1 MITEM
6 IAYHSTLTYIF
17 LWILL
22 IGLPIPF
29 WTSSNP
35 FAFRKVSFIYTMF
48 FQTFISMVVFTGLI
62 ALAAGDLD
70 FGVGVIVMVI
80 VWVILMYFEIGKYIK
95 IARTNMQDESIFR
108 AMRVSFLKIQFSNI
122 ALVILMIMLMVLR
135 DKGVISI

>member
-1 MITEM
+1 
-6 IAYHSTLTYIF
+6 
-17 LWILL
+17 
-22 IGLPIPF
+22 
-29 WTSSNP
+29 
-35 FAFRKVSFIYTMF
+35 
-48 FQTFISMVVFTGLI
+48 MVVFTGLI